1 MRWQR
6 LHKPCCNPGTHSG
19 RKPKAA
25 ASDWLL
31 NLFGLQ
37 PGGTNEVNL
46 GHGRVGAFNIYN
58 NVRTVGKGRAPG
70 SPAARSAPNIIGT
83 VPFVYP
89 RMHDSISLP
98 AELMHNLGR
107 IDDPAQRDVAGQDMI
122 SRQTMTLAQKAAN
135 WRKAMLIGAMRDS
148 LYLRTDGDS
157 QYITYSS
164 GGGAIQVNYQMPA
177 GNKSQLNMLAA
188 GNIIDA
194 SWATTTTRI
203 PKHLMAINAAFQ
215 RLNGGHLA
223 AVICG
228 YTVWDYVLANDWVQE
243 YHGTSNTPFLSFE
256 VMDVELAPGRTM
268 KNVLRAQLKSNPG
281 VTFYVTDEGLDIG
294 PEGSETF
301 TKIVGDNN
309 ALFIGFEPG
318 SDTISCYLG
327 SEPIAEYDGAPEI
340 VRYGLASWSV
350 KRSNPTSTDLFVLDN
365 SMIVNHV
372 FDSVAYG
379 TVVF

>member
-1 MRWQR
+1 
-6 LHKPCCNPGTHSG
+6 
-19 RKPKAA
+19 
-25 ASDWLL
+25 
-31 NLFGLQ
+31 
-37 PGGTNEVNL
+37 
-46 GHGRVGAFNIYN
+46 
-58 NVRTVGKGRAPG
+58 
-70 SPAARSAPNIIGT
+70 
-83 VPFVYP
+83 
-89 RMHDSISLP
+89 
-98 AELMHNLGR
+98 
-107 IDDPAQRDVAGQDMI
+107 
-122 SRQTMTLAQKAAN
+122 
-135 WRKAMLIGAMRDS
+135 
-148 LYLRTDGDS
+148 
-157 QYITYSS
+157 
-164 GGGAIQVNYQMPA
+164 
-177 GNKSQLNMLAA
+177 
-188 GNIIDA
+188 
-194 SWATTTTRI
+194 
-203 PKHLMAINAAFQ
+203 MAINAAFQ